1 MLQLDGFGAQ
11 KESKP
16 IVETANINHLPSYE
30 SLAVTVFC
38 GGRLTVFLDVCFVVP
53 KNIEIAAM

>member
-30 SLAVTVFC
+30 SLAVTVF
-38 GGRLTVFLDVCFVVP
+38 LWWEIDSFLRCLLCC
-53 KNIEIAAM
+53 A